1 MIDGILPINKEEGI
15 TAYDVIRK
23 LKKVLP
29 KGQKIGHAGTLDPF
43 ATGLLVILLGKC
55 TKLMDTFH
63 TFNKEYT
70 VKAEF
75 GYATDTQ
82 DVTGQ
87 KTNFLEK
94 KQLEKKRLSKEEI
107 QDAISR
113 NLIGRIEQMPPIYS
127 AKKVKGQRAYDIAR
141 SGKTVQLKPKEIE
154 VLTFQITEYDW
165 PFCSFKI
172 LCSTGTYVRTLVYD
186 LGNILGT
193 YATAIELCRQK
204 VGRFDLN
211 SAFDSENIEQERSN
225 EILEKVIN
233 INNLKL

>member
-94 KQLEKKRLSKEEI
+94 KQL
-107 QDAISR
+107 
-113 NLIGRIEQMPPIYS
+113 
-127 AKKVKGQRAYDIAR
+127 
-141 SGKTVQLKPKEIE
+141 
-154 VLTFQITEYDW
+154 
-165 PFCSFKI
+165 
-172 LCSTGTYVRTLVYD
+172 
-186 LGNILGT
+186 
-193 YATAIELCRQK
+193 
-204 VGRFDLN
+204 
-211 SAFDSENIEQERSN
+211 
-225 EILEKVIN
+225 
-233 INNLKL
+233 